1 VLLSIWRTISPAYR
15 TWNRRAAA
23 ARAASQCAG
32 ELGQW
37 PSELG
42 RPRPA
47 QVNWAGPLAGPSEL
61 GRAAAQKKSPGPR
74 FGPADLGRPVGPAWA
89 WRRASIS
96 FFLDVDFSQSPEPDV
111 HLFSAAR
118 PSSFGEDVV
127 SCEAGWH
134 GFRKVGC
141 SGSSNSGAY
150 PNLPRDILCLTYGM
164 AEAPS
169 HCPSPHQRIHL
180 SRAYTK
186 ARSPTIQK

>member
-1 VLLSIWRTISPAYR
+1 MQPFRALTYPALTPQGQLLTFYSATQDIY
-15 TWNRRAAA
+15 
-23 ARAASQCAG
+23 
-32 ELGQW
+32 
-37 PSELG
+37 
-42 RPRPA
+42 
-47 QVNWAGPLAGPSEL
+47 
-61 GRAAAQKKSPGPR
+61 
-74 FGPADLGRPVGPAWA
+74 FY
-89 WRRASIS
+89 
-96 FFLDVDFSQSPEPDV
+96 FFLDVDFSQKSEPDV

>member
-1 VLLSIWRTISPAYR
+1 MGIFGLLNHRVGPTYDELARNSSPHDHSR
-15 TWNRRAAA
+15 SLRPDFGEHER
-23 ARAASQCAG
+23 SQNSLYEQC
-32 ELGQW
+32 
-37 PSELG
+37 
-42 RPRPA
+42 
-47 QVNWAGPLAGPSEL
+47 LAGHL
-61 GRAAAQKKSPGPR
+61 
-74 FGPADLGRPVGPAWA
+74 FL
-89 WRRASIS
+89 
-96 FFLDVDFSQSPEPDV
+96 FFFQDSWIFQSPEPDV

>member
-1 VLLSIWRTISPAYR
+1 MRRIAAFRNGTVRFASFWNFLHCNHNITVEEWPLSSHRWTSSDPD
-15 TWNRRAAA
+15 
-23 ARAASQCAG
+23 AG
-32 ELGQW
+32 RQFL
-37 PSELG
+37 
-42 RPRPA
+42 
-47 QVNWAGPLAGPSEL
+47 
-61 GRAAAQKKSPGPR
+61 
-74 FGPADLGRPVGPAWA
+74 
-89 WRRASIS
+89 
-96 FFLDVDFSQSPEPDV
+96 FFLPDVILSQHPELDV

-118 PSSFGEDVV
+118 PSSFGGDVV

>member
-1 VLLSIWRTISPAYR
+1 MFV
-15 TWNRRAAA
+15 
-23 ARAASQCAG
+23 AG
-32 ELGQW
+32 
-37 PSELG
+37 S
-42 RPRPA
+42 R
-47 QVNWAGPLAGPSEL
+47 
-61 GRAAAQKKSPGPR
+61 
-74 FGPADLGRPVGPAWA
+74 
-89 WRRASIS
+89 SIS
-96 FFLDVDFSQSPEPDV
+96 VVVFGRRTSISIFLIFVMISQHPEPDV

>member
-1 VLLSIWRTISPAYR
+1 MEKCSPQTDTNPHFFFRWGRKSPA
-15 TWNRRAAA
+15 AF
-23 ARAASQCAG
+23 G
-32 ELGQW
+32 K
-37 PSELG
+37 
-42 RPRPA
+42 
-47 QVNWAGPLAGPSEL
+47 
-61 GRAAAQKKSPGPR
+61 GRAVK
-74 FGPADLGRPVGPAWA
+74 LGLAHPTV
-89 WRRASIS
+89 RRTSIS
-96 FFLDVDFSQSPEPDV
+96 IFLTFVMISQHPEPDV

-118 PSSFGEDVV
+118 PSSFGGDVV